1 MRQSSHPIAAFKSN
15 VVAVLQSIMPVLYC
29 IVTDRYQMQNPKCT
43 VGIFYFIPCWKEGL
57 MSSCC
62 DVCSKVKSQKGFPSV

>member
-29 IVTDRYQMQNPKCT
+29 IVTESKMYCRN
-43 VGIFYFIPCWKEGL
+43 ILFYSMLERRF
-57 MSSCC
+57 
-62 DVCSKVKSQKGFPSV
+62 DVELS